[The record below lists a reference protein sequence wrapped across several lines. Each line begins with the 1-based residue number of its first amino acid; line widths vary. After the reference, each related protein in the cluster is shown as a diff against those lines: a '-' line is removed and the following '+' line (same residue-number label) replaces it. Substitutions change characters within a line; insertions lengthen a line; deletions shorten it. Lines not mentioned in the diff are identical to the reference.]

1 MIMKKL
7 SYTPTWWQKELELAN
22 ETEEFK
28 KLENSLKKKLVL
40 EDELK
45 LIEDDYSA
53 KIS

>member
-1 MIMKKL
+1 MVTKRIGISKK
-7 SYTPTWWQKELELAN
+7 
-22 ETEEFK
+22 ETDEFK